1 VFEQPTATFDRRHR
15 AFFDTSD
22 EPRQVYALDTASGQI
37 VYLPDHAVSDSVRDA
52 CRDGRLRCP
61 IAACPDPRLIAKGGT
76 ERRHPFAHKVAH
88 TQHDSA
94 AVLRTEAVA
103 MLAAW
108 ARRYRGA
115 QISTRHEGSLGIVTI
130 RSAPT
135 GATVELAVTYNP
147 REQSDPM
154 PGRQLLVGHARAL
167 LLPRIEHP
175 ALPDAWCCGDPRLV
189 GQLIARHGAAVAVN
203 PERQL
208 VATLLTTRVA
218 ERVGLAPRNA
228 PRHPTICLVDTIDDC
243 RLDAH
248 GAFTTPSLRTLRV
261 WEDEHHPI
269 AAGRARHARRAKPT
283 PIRDGSPPPAPTIG
297 VDALPPAAPADL
309 LGPGTD
315 INRIVVSG
323 HMTGPRRAAEHEP
336 RHWTLSIPAPDD
348 HGADIAVEV
357 ELAAGIATAAG
368 PGGAV
373 VQGRLTNHGTDGRIA
388 IVANVIQAAA
398 TPPVRPAGR

>member
-1 VFEQPTATFDRRHR
+1 MFEQPTATFDRRHR
-15 AFFDTSD
+15 AFFDTTD

-61 IAACPDPRLIAKGGT
+61 VAACPDPRLIAKGGT
-76 ERRHPFAHKVAH
+76 ERRHHFAHKVAH
-88 TQHDSA
+88 TRHDSA

-135 GATVELAVTYNP
+135 GTSVELAVTYDP
-147 REQSDPM
+147 REDPGAV
-154 PGRQLLVGHARAL
+154 PGRRLLVGHTRAL
-167 LLPRIEHP
+167 LLPRVEHP

-189 GQLIARHGAAVAVN
+189 GQLIARHGATVAVN

-208 VATLLTTRVA
+208 VATLLGTRVA
-218 ERVGLAPRNA
+218 ERVGLAPRTTA
-228 PRHPTICLVDTIDDC
+228 RHPTICLVDTIDDC

-248 GAFTTPSLRTLRV
+248 GAFTTPALRTLRA
-261 WEDEHHPI
+261 WEHEHHPI
-269 AAGRARHARRAKPT
+269 ASGRTRPARRATQT
-283 PIRDGSPPPAPTIG
+283 PSSDHSPPPGSAIV
-297 VDALPPAAPADL
+297 VDALPPAAPTDL
-309 LGPGTD
+309 LGPGAD

-323 HMTGPRRAAEHEP
+323 HLTRARRPGETDPRL
-336 RHWTLSIPAPDD
+336 WTLSIPAPDG
-348 HGADIAVEV
+348 HGADIAVDV
-357 ELAAGIATAAG
+357 QVATGTAPAAG

-373 VQGRLTNHGTDGRIA
+373 VQGRLTNHGTAGRIA
-388 IVANVIQAAA
+388 IVASVIAPAA
-398 TPPVRPAGR
+398 TPPARRARR